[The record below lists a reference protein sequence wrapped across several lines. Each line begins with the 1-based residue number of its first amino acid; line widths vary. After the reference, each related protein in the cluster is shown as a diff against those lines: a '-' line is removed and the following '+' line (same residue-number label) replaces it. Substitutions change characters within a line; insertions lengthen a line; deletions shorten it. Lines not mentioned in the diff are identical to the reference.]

1 MIDQLQSILADYEAR
16 GREPQRVLEL
26 IACLSQE
33 TEEEP
38 GSLCSLTQRVRQ
50 VIAGWEDGARS
61 APDTL
66 DTIGALL
73 RQQQWQA

>member
-1 MIDQLQSILADYEAR
+1 MIEQLQRILADYEAR

-38 GSLCSLTQRVRQ
+38 GNLCSLTQRVRQ
-50 VIAGWEDGARS
+50 VVGGWEDGARS
-61 APDTL
+61 ALDTL